1 MASSSTLFIQHSY
14 KYDVFLSFSGEDTR
28 KSFVDHLYVALQR
41 QGIHTYKDDESLEK
55 GKKINVE
62 LLKSIQDS
70 KFYIIIF
77 SKNYASS
84 SWCLDELVKI
94 MECQKNPE
102 HIAYPV
108 FYDVEPSEIR
118 KQLGGVGK
126 AFAKHKKKG
135 ELKKWKE
142 VLEEASNL
150 AGWDLRNTDDGHE
163 AKLINK
169 IVEKISVELRFSNLN
184 VDEKLVGMESRINDI
199 VSSLE
204 TGAEDVRIIGI
215 KGIAGGGKTTL
226 ARAIFDKIHF
236 QFEGKSFVE
245 NVREV
250 AKASLSGLQS
260 LQEQVLSNVLNDKRI
275 TVGSVHDAK
284 SMMKKMLSGKKVL
297 LILDDVDDLDQMDA
311 LAGGVNWLKS
321 GSRIIITTRDEQVL
335 VAYRVMWIHD
345 VSLLSHKEAICLFSR
360 YAFGRDIPI
369 QRYNDL
375 SLKVVHYA
383 AGLPLTIRV
392 LGSFLC
398 GKDELEWKDA
408 LNRLKTIPLK
418 ETQEKLEIS
427 YTGLEDDYK
436 EIFLDV
442 ACLLKGWLKD
452 DAIRALESC
461 GFHAR
466 NGLRVLEQKSLMT
479 ISPYQ
484 RLGMHD
490 HIAEMGRNIVRRLHP
505 DEPLRHSRLWIR
517 REIEDVLANDL
528 VMEATRA
535 LATNT
540 FPQGGEKNL
549 RSNNILTIGFENMK
563 KLRFLYMVS
572 ETHDLFTKVEVGRN
586 FPNALRFL
594 CWQGYPHFCLPRTF
608 QADNLV
614 SLEMP
619 YSRIE
624 RLWEEG
630 DGKVLNNLKFL
641 DFSYSK
647 LTTLDCGLLPNLEK
661 LKLEKCKHLVE
672 LHTPIGSLR
681 RLVYLNLSH
690 CHGLDYIS
698 FVKQLESLQV
708 LQNLRFLDFSHSYLM
723 ILDCGLFPNLEKLN
737 LGKCYYLV
745 HPHTPV
751 GCLRRLVYL
760 NINHCRGFESL
771 SFIKQ
776 LESLQVLDLSYLYLS
791 KLPDILPGHYNYSL
805 LELNFSRN
813 DFEEL
818 PSSIGNLQNLV
829 CLDLSWCKNL
839 KSLPQSI
846 CSLQRLKDFNLES
859 STIKE
864 LPEDLGHIE
873 CLELLNLR
881 STPVKYLPNSI
892 CMLKHLKTLLLAYC
906 KVLKKLPENIGL
918 LESLEEL
925 SLAFCKIRDVPSSIC
940 KLTSLREFNLRYCDQ
955 LEKLPEKLG
964 DLTCLKKLNV
974 QGTGISHLPHG
985 ISSLKSLKIIGFGSE
1000 DSSIYNYVSRR
1011 KTNNPKQVPT
1021 TMHHRR
1027 F

>member
-1 MASSSTLFIQHSY
+1 
-14 KYDVFLSFSGEDTR
+14 
-28 KSFVDHLYVALQR
+28 
-41 QGIHTYKDDESLEK
+41 
-55 GKKINVE
+55 
-62 LLKSIQDS
+62 
-70 KFYIIIF
+70 
-77 SKNYASS
+77 
-84 SWCLDELVKI
+84 
-94 MECQKNPE
+94 
-102 HIAYPV
+102 
-108 FYDVEPSEIR
+108 
-118 KQLGGVGK
+118 
-126 AFAKHKKKG
+126 
-135 ELKKWKE
+135 
-142 VLEEASNL
+142 
-150 AGWDLRNTDDGHE
+150 
-163 AKLINK
+163 
-169 IVEKISVELRFSNLN
+169 
-184 VDEKLVGMESRINDI
+184 
-199 VSSLE
+199 
-204 TGAEDVRIIGI
+204 
-215 KGIAGGGKTTL
+215 
-226 ARAIFDKIHF
+226 
-236 QFEGKSFVE
+236 
-245 NVREV
+245 
-250 AKASLSGLQS
+250 
-260 LQEQVLSNVLNDKRI
+260 
-275 TVGSVHDAK
+275 
-284 SMMKKMLSGKKVL
+284 
-297 LILDDVDDLDQMDA
+297 
-311 LAGGVNWLKS
+311 
-321 GSRIIITTRDEQVL
+321 
-335 VAYRVMWIHD
+335 
-345 VSLLSHKEAICLFSR
+345 
-360 YAFGRDIPI
+360 
-369 QRYNDL
+369 
-375 SLKVVHYA
+375 
-383 AGLPLTIRV
+383 
-392 LGSFLC
+392 
-398 GKDELEWKDA
+398 
-408 LNRLKTIPLK
+408 
-418 ETQEKLEIS
+418 
-427 YTGLEDDYK
+427 
-436 EIFLDV
+436 
-442 ACLLKGWLKD
+442 
-452 DAIRALESC
+452 
-461 GFHAR
+461 
-466 NGLRVLEQKSLMT
+466 
-479 ISPYQ
+479 
-484 RLGMHD
+484 
-490 HIAEMGRNIVRRLHP
+490 
-505 DEPLRHSRLWIR
+505 
-517 REIEDVLANDL
+517 
-528 VMEATRA
+528 
-535 LATNT
+535 
-540 FPQGGEKNL
+540 
-549 RSNNILTIGFENMK
+549 MK

-805 LELNFSRN
+805 LELNFSSLT
-813 DFEEL
+813 FQGMT
-818 PSSIGNLQNLV
+818 S
-829 CLDLSWCKNL
+829 KNYPHQL
-839 KSLPQSI
+839 EIFKTFI
-846 CSLQRLKDFNLES
+846 CSLRRLKDFNLES

-1021 TMHHRR
+1021 TMHHRQ